1 MDDASRGPAVVEG
14 SAENRYLHRDLGALG
29 DSRPDDL
36 QDLVARDDISM
47 PVDQETEN
55 FKRLRPD
62 DDGSEAAISV
72 LAR

>member
-47 PVDQETEN
+47 PVDQEAEN
-55 FKRLRPD
+55 FKRPRPD